1 MIILITGT
9 PCVGKNTIG
18 NLVAE
23 KIGAEI
29 LDLRKIAEKY
39 GFLETKNDVVFIDET
54 KITSA
59 VKKEIEKNRNY
70 VIASHVAQYVSPGI
84 VDFCFVL
91 RCNPDILKNRLQER
105 KYSKEK
111 IEENILCEVLDSCLI
126 ESLELKHEKHLY
138 EIDTTNKKPRDI
150 ANEILDIIKNKK
162 TPFFGDVSWTELK
175 RLKIF

>member
-9 PCVGKNTIG
+9 PCVGKSTIG
-18 NLVAE
+18 NLVTE

-39 GFLETKNDVVFIDET
+39 GFLETKNDAVFVDET

-59 VKKEIEKNRNY
+59 VKKEIEKNKNY
-70 VIASHVAQYVSPGI
+70 VIPSHLSQYVSPEI

-91 RCNPDILKNRLQER
+91 RCNPDILKRRLEER
-105 KYSKEK
+105 DYSKEK

-126 ESLELKHEKHLY
+126 ESLELGHEKHLY
-138 EIDTTNKKPRDI
+138 EIDTTNKKPSDI
-150 ANEILDIIKNKK
+150 ANEILNVIKNKTK
-162 TPFFGDVSWTELK
+162 PFFGDVSWTELK